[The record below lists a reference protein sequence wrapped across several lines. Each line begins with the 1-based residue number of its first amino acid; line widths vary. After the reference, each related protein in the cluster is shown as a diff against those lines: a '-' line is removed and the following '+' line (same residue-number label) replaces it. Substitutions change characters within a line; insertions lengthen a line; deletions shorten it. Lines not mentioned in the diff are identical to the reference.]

1 MGGGAVSE
9 IYSERG
15 RGMIY
20 YTADLHLGHENAIKF
35 DQRPFA
41 CVEEMDEA
49 LIRNWNARVTDRD
62 RIYIAGDLIFRSKRA
77 PEWYLERLRGI
88 KYLVIGNHE
97 QAILKSERALRYF
110 EDVGKMMYVKDGK
123 NHICIC
129 HFPLAEWNGY
139 YRGHYH
145 IFGHIHAS
153 RNRAFRIM
161 REEPRAFNAGCMLY
175 QYRPVT
181 FEELALRRQ
190 KNCGGLE

>member
-1 MGGGAVSE
+1 
-9 IYSERG
+9 
-15 RGMIY
+15 MIY

-97 QAILKSERALRYF
+97 RLSALDIHYRLGSFAGMQGFLGNVCPYQTDCSRTAGHGISEKPGALF
-110 EDVGKMMYVKDGK
+110 
-123 NHICIC
+123 
-129 HFPLAEWNGY
+129 
-139 YRGHYH
+139 RGWPW
-145 IFGHIHAS
+145 FWMWVVAS
-153 RNRAFRIM
+153 CNSW
-161 REEPRAFNAGCMLY
+161 
-175 QYRPVT
+175 
-181 FEELALRRQ
+181 
-190 KNCGGLE
+190 